1 MSAPQPSVIHPQSSE
16 RREPAQNFAN
26 HRRFVPLYHFGIF
39 GVLSIN
45 VLWALVHVVRHP
57 SWAAGVAFA
66 TAAALLGLFFYT
78 RTFALTVQDRVIRL
92 EMRLRLKEVL
102 PADLRAR
109 IGELDRD
116 QLIALRFAS
125 DAELPD
131 LVREALTN
139 DIHNRDAIKRK
150 IKDWQG
156 DYLRC

>member
-1 MSAPQPSVIHPQSSE
+1 MTAP
-16 RREPAQNFAN
+16 QNFAN

-39 GVLSIN
+39 AVFAIN
-45 VLWALVHVVRHP
+45 VLWALVHLVRRP
-57 SWAAGVAFA
+57 SWGAGVGFA
-66 TAAALLGLFFYT
+66 TAAALLGLFFYA

-92 EMRLRLKEVL
+92 EMRLRLKDVL
-102 PADLRAR
+102 PPDLKSRV
-109 IGELDRD
+109 GELDRD

-131 LVREALTN
+131 LVREVLTN
-139 DIHNRDAIKRK
+139 DIHNRDAIKKK